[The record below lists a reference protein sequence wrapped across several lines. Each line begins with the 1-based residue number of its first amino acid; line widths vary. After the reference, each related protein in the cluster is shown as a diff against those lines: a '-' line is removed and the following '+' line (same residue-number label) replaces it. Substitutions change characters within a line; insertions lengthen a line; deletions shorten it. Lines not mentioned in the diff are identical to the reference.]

1 MKSSTHI
8 YNIWRSILFVLQIQ
22 TMTISF
28 YTPLKSIL
36 WNIFWNTQNNGLIIC
51 KSYFKSIILHVNIKY
66 KSYALI
72 TQERKQLIC
81 NILVVWWF
89 RNLLLEWVICFLLFI
104 VFIPKK
110 KILNFQKILQ
120 WEILAY
126 PFCTILILPQLHKG
140 CATPVP
146 PCRYEF
152 QMLWGMVYYI
162 V

>member
-1 MKSSTHI
+1 M
-8 YNIWRSILFVLQIQ
+8 
-22 TMTISF
+22 
-28 YTPLKSIL
+28 KSIL

-89 RNLLLEWVICFLLFI
+89 RNLLFEWVICFLLFI